1 MQENGMT
8 WRCGAREAVATA
20 PVPPDVETAVRG
32 AYAAMGAGP
41 VAVRSSATAEDLP
54 FASFAGQQ
62 DSFLD
67 VVGADAVLEAVRQCW
82 ASLWTDRAVSYRAA
96 NGISH
101 REVGLAVVVQHMVDA
116 GMAGVLFTANPV
128 TGTRTET
135 VIDASPGPG
144 QAVVSGAVNPDHFV
158 VDTATGRVLHS
169 PPDPGQSLTQTQ
181 LRELTSLGDE
191 AQRLFGTPQDVEWV
205 IDWEPA

>member
-1 MQENGMT
+1 
-8 WRCGAREAVATA
+8 
-20 PVPPDVETAVRG
+20 
-32 AYAAMGAGP
+32 
-41 VAVRSSATAEDLP
+41 
-54 FASFAGQQ
+54 
-62 DSFLD
+62 
-67 VVGADAVLEAVRQCW
+67 
-82 ASLWTDRAVSYRAA
+82 
-96 NGISH
+96 
-101 REVGLAVVVQHMVDA
+101 VGLAVVVQQMVDA

-135 VIDASPGPG
+135 VIDASSGPG

-169 PPDPGQSLTQTQ
+169 PPDPGQSLTQAQ